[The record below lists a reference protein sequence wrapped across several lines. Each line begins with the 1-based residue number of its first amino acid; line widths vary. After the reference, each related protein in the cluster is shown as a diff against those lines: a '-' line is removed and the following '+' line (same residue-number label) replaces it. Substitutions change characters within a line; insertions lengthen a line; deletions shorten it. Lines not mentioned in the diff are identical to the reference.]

1 MWGRAF
7 QRVKRMNSKSQMSNP
22 DEKPGA
28 KAVKNRQRVIG
39 ARLQAMY
46 DDVVRQGVPDD
57 FEQLLSALDDLE
69 DTQPDEA
76 KPVSRRED

>member
-1 MWGRAF
+1 
-7 QRVKRMNSKSQMSNP
+7 MNSKSQMINP

-28 KAVKNRQRVIG
+28 KAVKSRQRVIG

-57 FEQLLSALDDLE
+57 FEKILSALDDL
-69 DTQPDEA
+69 DGSQPDEPDSSSGR
-76 KPVSRRED
+76 KG